1 MLHIAMFDI
10 DDFKYVN
17 DKFGHP
23 FGDKILKHFA
33 KVLTKFSDENGCTVC
48 RYGGEE
54 FVVGLIDTTPEGMIE
69 TAERIRHAVMDLEFD
84 VHQASP
90 LRVTVSIGAFLVKP
104 DFHDMKK
111 AVNNADQA
119 LYKAKES
126 GRNQVI
132 QYTDLTAEHVVVE
145 KGA

>member
-1 MLHIAMFDI
+1 M
-10 DDFKYVN
+10 
-17 DKFGHP
+17 
-23 FGDKILKHFA
+23 
-33 KVLTKFSDENGCTVC
+33 
-48 RYGGEE
+48 
-54 FVVGLIDTTPEGMIE
+54 
-69 TAERIRHAVMDLEFD
+69 
-84 VHQASP
+84 
-90 LRVTVSIGAFLVKP
+90 TVSIGAFLVKP